1 MVVVNAFDNNSRGN
15 FFLDCVRQKTEDGP
29 SLLAMGRPFMAC
41 CLTVDYFSGRS
52 VTVMADLLLPW
63 ISITKPSAASAVSA
77 IMP

>member
-1 MVVVNAFDNNSRGN
+1 MRSTITVVGIFSSTVFGK
-15 FFLDCVRQKTEDGP
+15 KTEDGP
-29 SLLAMGRPFMAC
+29 SLLAKGRPFMAC

-63 ISITKPSAASAVSA
+63 ISITKPSAASVVSA